1 VSKGKTTIQ
10 LDKSTKDIIDEIVDG
25 KNYNAKLL
33 KLIDGYEKTQESLD
47 ESDVEAIVDRKIER
61 LKSEMR
67 QF

>member
-33 KLIDGYEKTQESLD
+33 KLIDGYENQNKSLD

>member
-1 VSKGKTTIQ
+1 MSDITTIQ
-10 LDKSTKDIIDEIVDG
+10 LDKATKDKIDDLVDG

-33 KLIDGYEKTQESLD
+33 KLIDGYENQNKSLD
-47 ESDVEAIVDRKIER
+47 ESDVEAIVERKIER